1 MASLLT
7 HKRADLWGSDVE
19 VFRPERWSEPALLD
33 KVAKTP
39 FMYAPFYGGPRT
51 VSIPSSSLLSNS
63 LSQTKNKKIAVFG
76 TGICAESSELLHRAP
91 LTTIQLLQPRAR
103 FHARGIVA
111 TRSLGGDARSS
122 RSRED
127 PPGDQLYAAQ

>member
-1 MASLLT
+1 MRSALLYHSPLFINSRYTIVHAVLKETLRIFPSAPLVGRTSRDDPLIIPSTNNLYLPPRTQIMMASLLT

-51 VSIPSSSLLSNS
+51 VSSPSSLFSFS
-63 LSQTKNKKIAVFG
+63 
-76 TGICAESSELLHRAP
+76 
-91 LTTIQLLQPRAR
+91 
-103 FHARGIVA
+103 
-111 TRSLGGDARSS
+111 
-122 RSRED
+122 
-127 PPGDQLYAAQ
+127 